1 MDYDFPLDPALGGP
15 TLISEEEEWD
25 EDDMMEHASGM
36 ESEGE
41 NEEDEGDDV
50 EEDVEYEE
58 GELKWALLLLYYY
71 RLQIHVDVHSR
82 LIAGM
87 GGPAGTQKDATTSQ
101 ALGAWQQEIQRE
113 MEEDDESFDQALGI
127 AKRSRKRTK
136 KKARLEQNVSAEV
149 RSMLGRANMLYVQ
162 QEYTEAISLL
172 NEVIKHEP
180 SLRNPWHTL
189 STIWQELGDVEK
201 SLQAKI
207 VAAKL
212 TPLKEAGDVW
222 KEAGNESRELGMLQQ
237 AVYCYTQALKIDKND
252 TDASWDRAILYK
264 ELGNPKAAISSHES
278 LLKLLP
284 HDPNVLRELIPL
296 LYHLPALPAGIVYL
310 QSAFNH
316 YRSTYPDPSKL
327 DPTAC
332 LSISDLSW
340 LVDMLIKEKAY
351 MAAIKELKTNM
362 RWLQNRMQDEDL
374 WRLLEE
380 FDDREFDPSRADRA
394 PVGSYGEPAEL
405 LELLKTAQELPTAH
419 LPVVLRGKLGV
430 CRMGLGDEKEAK
442 RHFSIARESDP
453 AIYQELHLEI
463 GDTLFEHELWEEAL
477 EVFDDLVNRPE
488 FQTVEVYSRVGLA
501 QRNSGR
507 YREAADTFEAAV
519 ESDPNNLELKLH
531 LAGIYEELREW
542 AKSLDLVNEVLE
554 IRKQMQDEM
563 IAQKRDD
570 GSQAQRGIFPQMVNR
585 KRKNPRRMTAEE
597 RRAFH
602 AAVQEEFELLM
613 HRLEL
618 LESQDDYE
626 ALKDW
631 TELAGELITRL
642 REDPRFFPHSL
653 KIAFR
658 WKPDRRYKR
667 KKSLQDVDEQANVLA
682 DRIQMQLVREE
693 AQEDEQ
699 EEDAEDYRGV
709 HFDRWMQI
717 IMKYAVMCTQFGDP
731 TTALETLDHLAY
743 ASVFRK
749 SDRYYTNIQLTRIS
763 VCFNTSNWGGLTES
777 IRLLINRFPLHP
789 DFPKLWQA
797 LCSQGHGP
805 IQIFSD
811 VAFGKVLERRS
822 ELIEV
827 LASDVGANLP
837 ITKEGFAVGEK
848 HILRAHKGRWVLKT
862 LHPSSKLTLPKS
874 GQPIDEDDDLRDDEQ
889 DGGEMV
895 DAPWRPKNANP
906 FLQAMLG
913 NMSIL
918 SRSYQWSIRQYLKVY
933 ENYPSNALI
942 CLCLAVGYIFRAM
955 TRKVDNRHYAIAQ
968 AMAFLQKYRRLK
980 GESSETQYNLG
991 RAFHSLGLH
1000 HLAIPHYEKV
1010 IEMSKNGT
1018 TNGIDY
1024 ANEARYNLHLTFASV
1039 GQPELSRSFLLQNLS
1054 ITDQ

>member
-25 EDDMMEHASGM
+25 EDDMVEHASGV

-58 GELKWALLLLYYY
+58 GELN
-71 RLQIHVDVHSR
+71 R

-113 MEEDDESFDQALGI
+113 MEEDDESFDQALGM

-316 YRSTYPDPSKL
+316 YRSIYPDPSKL

-380 FDDREFDPSRADRA
+380 FDDREFDPRRADRA

-405 LELLKTAQELPTAH
+405 LELLKTAQELPTAD

-453 AIYQELHLEI
+453 AFYQELHLEI

-717 IMKYAVMCTQFGDP
+717 IMK
-731 TTALETLDHLAY
+731 
-743 ASVFRK
+743 
-749 SDRYYTNIQLTRIS
+749 
-763 VCFNTSNWGGLTES
+763 
-777 IRLLINRFPLHP
+777 
-789 DFPKLWQA
+789 
-797 LCSQGHGP
+797 
-805 IQIFSD
+805 
-811 VAFGKVLERRS
+811 VLERRS

-874 GQPIDEDDDLRDDEQ
+874 GQPMDDDDDLRDDDQ
-889 DGGEMV
+889 DGVEMV

-1010 IEMSKNGT
+1010 IEMSKKGT

-1024 ANEARYNLHLTFASV
+1024 ANEARYNLHLTC
-1039 GQPELSRSFLLQNLS
+1039 ELQQQRH
-1054 ITDQ
+1054 